1 MFVKSANERPD
12 VVVGDVRYYVIF
24 GSLRDDLLGWNVF
37 EGEGE
42 LACEL
47 IYSVELFAYINIWLA
62 LIVEVHKLSFY
73 QSKY

>member
-1 MFVKSANERPD
+1 

-37 EGEGE
+37 KGEGE
-42 LACEL
+42 LAGEF

-62 LIVEVHKLSFY
+62 LIVEVHKLFFY